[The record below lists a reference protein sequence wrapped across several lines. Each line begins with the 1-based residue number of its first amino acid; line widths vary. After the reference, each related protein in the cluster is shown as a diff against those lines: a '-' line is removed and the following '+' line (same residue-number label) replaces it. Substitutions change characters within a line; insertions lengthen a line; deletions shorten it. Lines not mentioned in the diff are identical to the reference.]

1 MYECVI
7 FDVDGTL
14 IDTEK
19 ASVLS
24 LQKLLQEE
32 TATLY
37 PTNDLSFIMGLTG
50 VEALKRL
57 GVRNAEAANVRWNQY
72 IKDYYHLVEVFD
84 DIEFLLKKLSRLR
97 IKTGIVTSK
106 THQELI
112 DDFGPFGLEGYLPFA
127 VCADDTIKHKPD
139 PEPLVK
145 IMDIIHVQP
154 GQTIYIGDTENDLLA
169 ARRAGID
176 FGLAVWGAE
185 YREFPGAKYRFVN
198 PREIIDVVSGE

>member
-24 LQKLLQEE
+24 LQKLLREE
-32 TATLY
+32 ASIID
-37 PTNDLSFIMGLTG
+37 PGKDLSFIMGLTG

-57 GVRNAEAANVRWNQY
+57 GVKNVEAANIRWNQY
-72 IKDYYHLVEVFD
+72 LKDYYHWVKVFR
-84 DIEFLLKKLSRLR
+84 DIEVLLEKLMSLG

-106 THQELI
+106 TRQELKE
-112 DDFGPFGLEGYLPFA
+112 DLGPFGLQKYFPFT
-127 VCADDTIKHKPD
+127 VCADDTLRHKPD
-139 PEPLVK
+139 PEPILK
-145 IMDIIHVQP
+145 IMDLGNVKPKQM
-154 GQTIYIGDTENDLLA
+154 IYIGDTENDLLA
-169 ARRAGID
+169 AKGAEVD

-185 YREFPGAKYRFVN
+185 HREFPGAQHRFIN
-198 PREIIDVVSGE
+198 PLEVIRVVTAN

>member
-24 LQKLLQEE
+24 LQKLLREE
-32 TATLY
+32 ASIID
-37 PTNDLSFIMGLTG
+37 PGNDLSFIMGLTG

-57 GVRNAEAANVRWNQY
+57 GVKDVEAANIRWNRY
-72 IKDYYHLVEVFD
+72 LKDYYPCVEVFR
-84 DIEFLLKKLSRLR
+84 DIEVLLKKLMSLG

-106 THQELI
+106 TRQELK
-112 DDFGPFGLEGYLPFA
+112 DDLNPFGLQKYFPFT
-127 VCADDTIKHKPD
+127 VCADDTIRHKPD
-139 PEPLVK
+139 SEPIFK
-145 IMDIIHVQP
+145 IMDLVNVRPKQM
-154 GQTIYIGDTENDLLA
+154 IYIGDTENDLLA
-169 ARRAGID
+169 AKGAEVD

-185 YREFPGAKYRFVN
+185 RREFQGAQHRFIN
-198 PREIIDVVSGE
+198 PLEVVRVVSAN